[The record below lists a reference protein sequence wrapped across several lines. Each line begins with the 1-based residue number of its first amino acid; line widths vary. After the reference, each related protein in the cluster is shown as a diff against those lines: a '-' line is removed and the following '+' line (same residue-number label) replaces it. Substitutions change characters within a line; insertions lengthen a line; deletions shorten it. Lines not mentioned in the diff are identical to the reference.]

1 MIVDSPHSVRSFLV
15 DSLHRD
21 LMGPINLDDNGN
33 PDFEETLRLE
43 GGIPQNFYIT
53 GYLEPRHWNDQEEC
67 VDGFRTKRISP
78 TDQKGLSSPWFRTQ
92 YGSKTNEITTGKTMQ
107 GSEFNG
113 RISGHWR

>member
-1 MIVDSPHSVRSFLV
+1 
-15 DSLHRD
+15 
-21 LMGPINLDDNGN
+21 MGPINLDDNGN

-53 GYLEPRHWNDQEEC
+53 GYLEPRRWNDQEEC
-67 VDGFRTKRISP
+67 VDGFTDEAVSLP
-78 TDQKGLSSPWFRTQ
+78 TDREGCPPHWFRTQ

-113 RISGHWR
+113 RIGGHWR